1 MHARPKLIILDR
13 DGVINE
19 DSEHY
24 IRSPD
29 EWHPI
34 EGSIEAIAALSK
46 AGYPIVVATNQAG
59 IAKKIFSVETLHDI
73 HAKMLSAVET
83 AGGLITRVFFCP
95 HHPDD
100 HCQCRKPQPGMLF
113 EACAEFR
120 VHPGDAIF
128 IGDSLRDLQAA
139 TYAGCT
145 AILVLSGNGRSTLAD
160 LGDDMRRKVAV
171 FNSLAEFSSH
181 ILQFDASIGAQQ

>member
-1 MHARPKLIILDR
+1 
-13 DGVINE
+13 
-19 DSEHY
+19 
-24 IRSPD
+24 
-29 EWHPI
+29 
-34 EGSIEAIAALSK
+34 
-46 AGYPIVVATNQAG
+46 
-59 IAKKIFSVETLHDI
+59 
-73 HAKMLSAVET
+73 
-83 AGGLITRVFFCP
+83 
-95 HHPDD
+95 
-100 HCQCRKPQPGMLF
+100 MLF

-139 TYAGCT
+139 AYAGCT